1 MASMKDFSDL
11 KGLRE
16 TLKEQDERRA
26 IEQAER
32 EERERVLKQEVGL
45 FRTALGGVKK
55 IPESNRY
62 VPNAPP
68 GINVTIKPA
77 KPRSQA
83 EDDAAVL
90 RESLSDQ
97 FEVDHL
103 LDDDPSLSFT
113 RSGVGSDVVRKL
125 RKGYWPVQDELDLHG
140 MRRDSFGMRHTLRA
154 VDGDRLVGT
163 RHRAGARRERD
174 MPRLHLIAEGIE
186 HVGRRSHER
195 DAGLRDG
202 AREAIGDFLHNAG
215 KRKLRCVC
223 VIHGK
228 GLGSAG
234 GEPVLRSMVHSWL
247 EQKDDVIAFCAAN
260 VDGRSHGALIVLL
273 KGALS
278 VK

>member
-1 MASMKDFSDL
+1 MKDFADL
-11 KGLRE
+11 KA
-16 TLKEQDERRA
+16 LKESLKVQEETRA
-26 IEQAER
+26 KEKAER
-32 EERERVLKQEVGL
+32 EERERVLKQEAGL

-68 GINVTIKPA
+68 GINVTLKP
-77 KPRSQA
+77 KKHLNQA

-125 RKGYWPVQDELDLHG
+125 RKGQWPVQDELDLHG
-140 MRRDSFGMRHTLRA
+140 MRRDT
-154 VDGDRLVGT
+154 
-163 RHRAGARRERD
+163 ARD
-174 MPRLHLIAEGIE
+174 Q
-186 HVGRRSHER
+186 V
-195 DAGLRDG
+195 
-202 AREAIGDFLHNAG
+202 GDFLARAMR
-215 KRKLRCVC
+215 RKLRCVC

-273 KGALS
+273 KGALTA
-278 VK
+278 KT

>member
-1 MASMKDFSDL
+1 MKDFSDL
-11 KGLRE
+11 KSLRE
-16 TLKEQDERRA
+16 QLKGQDEARA
-26 IEQAER
+26 REKAER
-32 EERERVLKQEVGL
+32 EERERVAVQEANL
-45 FRTALGGVKK
+45 FNSAIGGVKK
-55 IPESNRY
+55 MPESNRF

-68 GINVTIKPA
+68 GINVTVKPA
-77 KPRSQA
+77 KKFRSQA

-103 LDDDPSLSFT
+103 LEDDPSLSFS
-113 RSGVGSDVVRKL
+113 RAGIGPDVVRKL

-140 MRRDSFGMRHTLRA
+140 LR
-154 VDGDRLVGT
+154 
-163 RHRAGARRERD
+163 
-174 MPRLHLIAEGIE
+174 
-186 HVGRRSHER
+186 
-195 DAGLRDG
+195 RDG
-202 AREAIGDFLHNAG
+202 AREAIGDFLHKAG

-247 EQKDDVIAFCAAN
+247 EQKDEVIAFCAAN

-273 KGALS
+273 KSAIGT
-278 VK
+278 

>member
-1 MASMKDFSDL
+1 MPMKDFSDL
-11 KGLRE
+11 KSLRE
-16 TLKEQDERRA
+16 QLKGQDEARA
-26 IEQAER
+26 REKAER
-32 EERERVLKQEVGL
+32 EERERVAVQEANL
-45 FRTALGGVKK
+45 FNSAIGGVKK
-55 IPESNRY
+55 MPESNRF

-68 GINVTIKPA
+68 GVNLKIKPA
-77 KPRSQA
+77 KVFRSQA

-103 LDDDPSLSFT
+103 LEDDPSLSFS
-113 RSGVGSDVVRKL
+113 RAGIGPDVVRKL

-140 MRRDSFGMRHTLRA
+140 LR
-154 VDGDRLVGT
+154 
-163 RHRAGARRERD
+163 
-174 MPRLHLIAEGIE
+174 
-186 HVGRRSHER
+186 
-195 DAGLRDG
+195 RDG
-202 AREAIGDFLHNAG
+202 AREAIGDFLHKAG

-247 EQKDDVIAFCAAN
+247 EQKDEVIAFCAAN

-273 KGALS
+273 KSAIGT
-278 VK
+278 

>member
-1 MASMKDFSDL
+1 MPSMKDFADL
-11 KGLRE
+11 KA
-16 TLKEQDERRA
+16 LKESLKVQDETRA
-26 IEQAER
+26 REQAER
-32 EERERVLKQEVGL
+32 EERERVLKQEAGL

-68 GINVTIKPA
+68 GINVTVKPK
-77 KPRSQA
+77 KPLSQLD
-83 EDDAAVL
+83 DDAAVL

-125 RKGYWPVQDELDLHG
+125 RKGHWPVQDELDLHG
-140 MRRDSFGMRHTLRA
+140 MRRDTAR
-154 VDGDRLVGT
+154 DQVGEFLA
-163 RHRAGARRERD
+163 RAGR
-174 MPRLHLIAEGIE
+174 
-186 HVGRRSHER
+186 
-195 DAGLRDG
+195 
-202 AREAIGDFLHNAG
+202 
-215 KRKLRCVC
+215 RKLRCVC
-223 VIHGK
+223 IIHGK

-260 VDGRSHGALIVLL
+260 VDGRNHGALIVLL
-273 KGALS
+273 KAALS
-278 VK
+278 AKT

>member
-1 MASMKDFSDL
+1 MPMKDFSDL
-11 KGLRE
+11 KSLRE
-16 TLKEQDERRA
+16 QLKGQDEARA
-26 IEQAER
+26 REKAER
-32 EERERVLKQEVGL
+32 EERERVAIQEASL
-45 FRTALGGVKK
+45 FKSAIGGVKK
-55 IPESNRY
+55 MPESNRF

-68 GINVTIKPA
+68 GINVKIKPA
-77 KPRSQA
+77 KVFRTQA

-103 LDDDPSLSFT
+103 LEDDPSLSFS
-113 RSGVGSDVVRKL
+113 RAGIGSDVVRKL

-140 MRRDSFGMRHTLRA
+140 LR
-154 VDGDRLVGT
+154 
-163 RHRAGARRERD
+163 
-174 MPRLHLIAEGIE
+174 
-186 HVGRRSHER
+186 
-195 DAGLRDG
+195 RDG
-202 AREAIGDFLHNAG
+202 AREAIGDFLHKAG

-247 EQKDDVIAFCAAN
+247 EQKDEVIAFCAAN

-273 KGALS
+273 KSAIGT
-278 VK
+278 

>member
-1 MASMKDFSDL
+1 MPSMKDFADL
-11 KGLRE
+11 KA
-16 TLKEQDERRA
+16 LKEALKVQDETRA
-26 IEQAER
+26 KEQAER
-32 EERERVLKQEVGL
+32 EERERALKQEAGL

-68 GINVTIKPA
+68 GINVTVKPK
-77 KPRSQA
+77 KPLSQLD
-83 EDDAAVL
+83 DDAAVL

-125 RKGYWPVQDELDLHG
+125 RKGHWPVQDELDLHG
-140 MRRDSFGMRHTLRA
+140 MRRDTAR
-154 VDGDRLVGT
+154 DQVGEFLA
-163 RHRAGARRERD
+163 RAGR
-174 MPRLHLIAEGIE
+174 
-186 HVGRRSHER
+186 
-195 DAGLRDG
+195 
-202 AREAIGDFLHNAG
+202 
-215 KRKLRCVC
+215 RKLRCVC
-223 VIHGK
+223 IIHGK

-260 VDGRSHGALIVLL
+260 VDGRNHGALIVLL
-273 KGALS
+273 KAALS
-278 VK
+278 AKT

>member
-1 MASMKDFSDL
+1 MPMKDFADL
-11 KGLRE
+11 KA
-16 TLKEQDERRA
+16 LKEALKVQEEVRA
-26 IEQAER
+26 KEKAER
-32 EERERVLKQEVGL
+32 EEHERVARQEAGL
-45 FRTALGGVKK
+45 FRNALGDVKK
-55 IPESNRY
+55 LPESNRY

-68 GINVTIKPA
+68 GINVTVRPKKPMT
-77 KPRSQA
+77 QA

-113 RSGVGSDVVRKL
+113 RAGVGSDVVRKL
-125 RKGYWPVQDELDLHG
+125 RKGHWPVQEELDLHG
-140 MRRDSFGMRHTLRA
+140 MRRDTAR
-154 VDGDRLVGT
+154 DRV
-163 RHRAGARRERD
+163 
-174 MPRLHLIAEGIE
+174 
-186 HVGRRSHER
+186 
-195 DAGLRDG
+195 
-202 AREAIGDFLHNAG
+202 GDFIATAVR
-215 KRKLRCVC
+215 RKLRCVC

-273 KGALS
+273 KAALTA
-278 VK
+278 KN

>member
-1 MASMKDFSDL
+1 MKDFSDL
-11 KGLRE
+11 KSLRE
-16 TLKEQDERRA
+16 QLKGHDEARVR
-26 IEQAER
+26 EKAER
-32 EERERVLKQEVGL
+32 EERERVAVQEANL
-45 FRTALGGVKK
+45 FNSAIGGVKK
-55 IPESNRY
+55 LPESNRF

-68 GINVTIKPA
+68 GINVTVKPA
-77 KPRSQA
+77 RKFRSQA

-103 LDDDPSLSFT
+103 LEDDPSLSFSRAGIGT
-113 RSGVGSDVVRKL
+113 DVVRKL

-140 MRRDSFGMRHTLRA
+140 LR
-154 VDGDRLVGT
+154 
-163 RHRAGARRERD
+163 
-174 MPRLHLIAEGIE
+174 
-186 HVGRRSHER
+186 
-195 DAGLRDG
+195 RDG
-202 AREAIGDFLHNAG
+202 AREAIGDFLHKAG

-247 EQKDDVIAFCAAN
+247 EQKDEVIAFCAAN

-273 KGALS
+273 KSAIGT
-278 VK
+278 